1 MAQPLGSR
9 WVLVAMA
16 ASAAACATYG
26 PELLSEQLEGQ
37 AGEGGSGGSSAMG
50 GDAQTV
56 AGASVSG
63 GGGGGAESGGSAG
76 SAPAEAGAPT
86 SPTKPYLTAEIGEQ
100 PATVALTSE
109 GSLDWAHWGLKS
121 ASDYNHKSAVTSQL
135 LDFKP
140 VGAKAPEPWVGGA
153 TSFSWTDGAPTASA
167 SSADGIA
174 WVGLHE
180 GFQLVVPAVSEP
192 RRLRLYIGVNAG
204 TGRIHA
210 ELSDPSATTKVDTP
224 VISAK
229 QAWVLQVVSLE
240 YGGCDMP
247 DTTLDVSLQVEA
259 TVAPS
264 AAVGISALAIDNP

>member
-1 MAQPLGSR
+1 
-9 WVLVAMA
+9 MA

-26 PELLSEQLEGQ
+26 PELLSEPLQGQ
-37 AGEGGSGGSSAMG
+37 AGDGGSGGNAGMG

-63 GGGGGAESGGSAG
+63 SGGAGGTGAGGSAG
-76 SAPAEAGAPT
+76 SVTAEAGAPT
-86 SPTKPYLTAEIGEQ
+86 APTKPYLSAEIGEQ
-100 PATVALTSE
+100 PDAVALTSE
-109 GSLDWAHWGLKS
+109 GLLDWAHWGLDS
-121 ASDYNHKSAVTSQL
+121 ASDYNHKTAVASQL

-140 VGAKAPEPWVGGA
+140 VGAKAPEPLVGGA

-167 SSADGIA
+167 ISTDGIA

-180 GFQLVVPAVSEP
+180 GFQLAVPAVSEP

-210 ELSDPSATTKVDTP
+210 ELSDPRATTKVDTP

-229 QAWVLQVVSLE
+229 QAWVLQVVTLE
-240 YGGCDMP
+240 YGGCDLP
-247 DTTLDVSLQVEA
+247 ETTLDVSLQVEA
-259 TVAPS
+259 MVAPS
-264 AAVGISALAIDNP
+264 AAVAISALAIDNP